1 MSNKTA
7 IVTGGTR
14 GIGKAIVLELAKSG
28 CNVAFNYSKSDD
40 LANELVKE
48 IEALGVKAM
57 ARKTDVSNFESAKD
71 MVKEVKDEFGQIDI
85 LVNNAGITRDKLLAL
100 MKEDDWDDVININL
114 KSVYNFSKA
123 VIMTMI
129 KQKNGKILNITSVS
143 GIAGVAGQTNYSAS
157 KAGMIGFTKALAKEV
172 GKAKINVNAIA
183 CGFIETD
190 MTSELPEEYKQKMT
204 DMTALKRFGTTDDV
218 AKTAKFLLSDDANYI
233 TGQVLSLISFE
244 TCNTNTKPVLI
255 CVHN

>member
-48 IEALGVKAM
+48 IEALGVKAL
-57 ARKTDVSNFESAKD
+57 AKKADVADFESAKD
-71 MVKEVKDEFGQIDI
+71 MIKEVKDEFGQIDY
-85 LVNNAGITRDKLLAL
+85 LVNNAGITRDKLLAM

-123 VIMTMI
+123 VVMTMI

-157 KAGMIGFTKALAKEV
+157 KAGMIGFTKALAKEI

-204 DMTALKRFGTTDDV
+204 AMTALKRFGTTEDV
-218 AKTAKFLLSDDANYI
+218 AKLAKFLLSDDASYI
-233 TGQVLSLISFE
+233 TGQVVSLDGG
-244 TCNTNTKPVLI
+244 LAL
-255 CVHN
+255 

>member
-14 GIGKAIVLELAKSG
+14 GIGRAIVLELAKNG

-48 IEALGVKAM
+48 IEALGVRAM
-57 ARKTDVSNFESAKD
+57 AKKADVSDFESAKD
-71 MVKEVKDEFGQIDI
+71 MVKEVKDNFGQIDF

-100 MKEDDWDDVININL
+100 MKEEDWDDVININL

-123 VIMTMI
+123 VIMTMV
-129 KQKNGKILNITSVS
+129 KQKRGNILNITSVS
-143 GIAGVAGQTNYSAS
+143 GIAGVAGQVNYSAS

-172 GKAKINVNAIA
+172 GKANINVNAIA

-190 MTSELPEEYKQKMT
+190 MTASLPEEYKQKMT
-204 DMTALKRFGTTDDV
+204 DMTSLKRFGTTEDV
-218 AKTAKFLLSDDANYI
+218 AKVAMFLLSDDAKYI
-233 TGQVLSLISFE
+233 TGQVLSVDGGLA
-244 TCNTNTKPVLI
+244 L
-255 CVHN
+255 

>member
-48 IEALGVKAM
+48 IEALGVKAV
-57 ARKTDVSNFESAKD
+57 AKKADVADFESAKD
-71 MVKEVKDEFGQIDI
+71 MIKEVKEEFGQIDY
-85 LVNNAGITRDKLLAL
+85 LVNNAGITRDKLLAM
-100 MKEDDWDDVININL
+100 MKENDWDDVININL

-129 KQKNGKILNITSVS
+129 KQKSGKILNITSVS

-218 AKTAKFLLSDDANYI
+218 AKVAKFLLSDDANYV
-233 TGQVLSLISFE
+233 TGQVLSLDGG
-244 TCNTNTKPVLI
+244 LAL
-255 CVHN
+255 

>member
-48 IEALGVKAM
+48 IEGLGVKAM
-57 ARKTDVSNFESAKD
+57 AKKADVSDFESAKE
-71 MVKEVKDEFGQIDI
+71 MVKEVKDEFGQIDY

-100 MKEDDWDDVININL
+100 MKENDWDDVININL

-123 VIMTMI
+123 VIMSMI
-129 KQKNGKILNITSVS
+129 KQKCGNILNITSVS
-143 GIAGVAGQTNYSAS
+143 GIAGVAGQANYSAS

-190 MTSELPEEYKQKMT
+190 MTSELPEEYKQKMI
-204 DMTALKRFGTTDDV
+204 DMTALKRFGTTEDV
-218 AKTAKFLLSDDANYI
+218 ARTAMFMLSDDAKYI
-233 TGQVLSLISFE
+233 TGQVLSIDGGLA
-244 TCNTNTKPVLI
+244 L
-255 CVHN
+255 

>member
-14 GIGKAIVLELAKSG
+14 GIGKAIVLELAKNG

-48 IEALGVKAM
+48 IEALGVKPM
-57 ARKTDVSNFESAKD
+57 AKKADVSDFESAKD

-100 MKEDDWDDVININL
+100 MKEEDWDDVININL

-129 KQKNGKILNITSVS
+129 KQKSGNILNITSVS
-143 GIAGVAGQTNYSAS
+143 GIAGVAGQANYSAS

-172 GKAKINVNAIA
+172 GKAHINVNAIA

-190 MTSELPEEYKQKMT
+190 MTSSLPEEYKKKMT
-204 DMTALKRFGTTDDV
+204 DMTVLKRFGTTEDV
-218 AKTAKFLLSDDANYI
+218 AKVAKFLLSDDAKYI
-233 TGQVLSLISFE
+233 TGQVLSVDGGLA
-244 TCNTNTKPVLI
+244 L
-255 CVHN
+255 

>member
-57 ARKTDVSNFESAKD
+57 AKKADVADFDSAKD
-71 MVKEVKDEFGQIDI
+71 MIKEVKDEFGQIDY

-100 MKEDDWDDVININL
+100 MKENDWDDVININL

-218 AKTAKFLLSDDANYI
+218 AKVAKFLLSDDANYV
-233 TGQVLSLISFE
+233 TGQVLSLDGG
-244 TCNTNTKPVLI
+244 LAL
-255 CVHN
+255 

>member
-57 ARKTDVSNFESAKD
+57 AKKADVSDFESAKD
-71 MVKEVKDEFGQIDI
+71 MIKEVKDEFGQIDY
-85 LVNNAGITRDKLLAL
+85 LVNNAGITRDKLLAM

-129 KQKNGKILNITSVS
+129 KQKKGKILNITSVS

-190 MTSELPEEYKQKMT
+190 MTSELPDEYKKKMT

-218 AKTAKFLLSDDANYI
+218 AKVAKFLLSDDANYV
-233 TGQVLSLISFE
+233 TGQVLSLDGG
-244 TCNTNTKPVLI
+244 LAL
-255 CVHN
+255 

>member
-48 IEALGVKAM
+48 IEGLGVKAM
-57 ARKTDVSNFESAKD
+57 AKKVDVSDFEGAKD
-71 MVKEVKDEFGQIDI
+71 MIKEVKDEFGQIDY

-129 KQKNGKILNITSVS
+129 KQKSGNILNITSVS
-143 GIAGVAGQTNYSAS
+143 GIAGVAGQANYSAS

-190 MTSELPEEYKQKMT
+190 MTSELPEEYKQKMI

-218 AKTAKFLLSDDANYI
+218 AKTAKFLLSDDAKYI
-233 TGQVLSLISFE
+233 TGQVLSIDGGLA
-244 TCNTNTKPVLI
+244 L
-255 CVHN
+255 

>member
-57 ARKTDVSNFESAKD
+57 AKKADVSDFESAKD
-71 MVKEVKDEFGQIDI
+71 MIKEVKEEFGQIDI

-100 MKEDDWDDVININL
+100 MKEDDWDDVMNINL

-190 MTSELPEEYKQKMT
+190 MTSELPEEYKKKMT
-204 DMTALKRFGTTDDV
+204 DMTALKRFGTTGDV
-218 AKTAKFLLSDDANYI
+218 AKVAKFLLSDDASYI
-233 TGQVLSLISFE
+233 TGQVLSLDGG
-244 TCNTNTKPVLI
+244 LAL
-255 CVHN
+255 

>member
-48 IEALGVKAM
+48 IEALGVKAL
-57 ARKTDVSNFESAKD
+57 AKKADVSDFESAKD
-71 MVKEVKDEFGQIDI
+71 MIKEVKDEFGQIDY

-100 MKEDDWDDVININL
+100 MKENDWDDVINVNL

-143 GIAGVAGQTNYSAS
+143 GIAGVAGQANYSAS

-190 MTSELPEEYKQKMT
+190 MTSELPEEYKKKMT

-233 TGQVLSLISFE
+233 TGQVLSIDGGLA
-244 TCNTNTKPVLI
+244 L
-255 CVHN
+255 

>member
-40 LANELVKE
+40 LAKELVKE
-48 IEALGVKAM
+48 VEALGVKAM
-57 ARKTDVSNFESAKD
+57 AKKADVADFESAKD
-71 MVKEVKDEFGQIDI
+71 MIKEVKDEFGQIDY

-100 MKEDDWDDVININL
+100 MKENDWDDVININL

-129 KQKNGKILNITSVS
+129 KQKSGNILNITSVS
-143 GIAGVAGQTNYSAS
+143 GIAGVAGQANYSAS

-190 MTSELPEEYKQKMT
+190 MTSELPEEYKQKMI
-204 DMTALKRFGTTDDV
+204 DMTALKRFGTTNDV
-218 AKTAKFLLSDDANYI
+218 AKTARFLLSDDAKYI
-233 TGQVLSLISFE
+233 TGQVLSIDGGLA
-244 TCNTNTKPVLI
+244 L
-255 CVHN
+255 

>member
-14 GIGKAIVLELAKSG
+14 GIGKAIVLELAKNG

-48 IEALGVKAM
+48 IEALGVKAL
-57 ARKTDVSNFESAKD
+57 AKKADVSDFESAKD
-71 MVKEVKDEFGQIDI
+71 MIKEVKGEFGQIDY

-100 MKEDDWDDVININL
+100 MKENDWDDVININL

-190 MTSELPEEYKQKMT
+190 MTSELPEEYKKKMT

-218 AKTAKFLLSDDANYI
+218 AKVAKFLLSDDANYV
-233 TGQVLSLISFE
+233 TGQVLSLDGG
-244 TCNTNTKPVLI
+244 LAL
-255 CVHN
+255 

>member
-218 AKTAKFLLSDDANYI
+218 AKVAKFLLSDDANYV
-233 TGQVLSLISFE
+233 TGQVLSLDGG
-244 TCNTNTKPVLI
+244 LAL
-255 CVHN
+255 

>member
-48 IEALGVKAM
+48 IEALGVKAV
-57 ARKTDVSNFESAKD
+57 AKKADVSDFESAKE
-71 MVKEVKDEFGQIDI
+71 MIKEVKDEFGQIDY
-85 LVNNAGITRDKLLAL
+85 LVNNAGITRDKLLAM

-190 MTSELPEEYKQKMT
+190 MTSELPEEYKKKMT
-204 DMTALKRFGTTDDV
+204 DMTALKRFGTTEDV
-218 AKTAKFLLSDDANYI
+218 AKAAKFFLSDDANYV
-233 TGQVLSLISFE
+233 TGQVLSLDGG
-244 TCNTNTKPVLI
+244 LAL
-255 CVHN
+255 

>member
-14 GIGKAIVLELAKSG
+14 GIGKAIVLELAKNG

-57 ARKTDVSNFESAKD
+57 AKKADVADFESAKE
-71 MVKEVKDEFGQIDI
+71 MIKEVKDKFGQIDY
-85 LVNNAGITRDKLLAL
+85 LVNNAGITRDKLLAM

-190 MTSELPEEYKQKMT
+190 MTSELPEEYKKKMT
-204 DMTALKRFGTTDDV
+204 DMTALKRFGTTEDV
-218 AKTAKFLLSDDANYI
+218 AKAAKFFLSDDANYV
-233 TGQVLSLISFE
+233 TGQVLSLDGG
-244 TCNTNTKPVLI
+244 LAL
-255 CVHN
+255 

>member
-14 GIGKAIVLELAKSG
+14 GIGKAIVLELAKNG

-57 ARKTDVSNFESAKD
+57 ARKADVSDFESAKD
-71 MVKEVKDEFGQIDI
+71 MIKEVKDEFGQIDY
-85 LVNNAGITRDKLLAL
+85 LVNNAGITRDKLLAM

-172 GKAKINVNAIA
+172 GKVKINVNAIA

-190 MTSELPEEYKQKMT
+190 MTLELPEEYKKKMT

-218 AKTAKFLLSDDANYI
+218 AKVAKFLLSDDANYV
-233 TGQVLSLISFE
+233 TGQVLSLDGG
-244 TCNTNTKPVLI
+244 LAL
-255 CVHN
+255 

>member
-14 GIGKAIVLELAKSG
+14 GIGKAIVLELAKNG

-40 LANELVKE
+40 LANDLVKE

-57 ARKTDVSNFESAKD
+57 AKKADVSDFESAKD
-71 MVKEVKDEFGQIDI
+71 MIKEVKDEFGQIDY
-85 LVNNAGITRDKLLAL
+85 LVNNAGITRDKLLAM

-190 MTSELPEEYKQKMT
+190 MTSELPDEYKKKMT

-218 AKTAKFLLSDDANYI
+218 AKVARFLLSDDANYV
-233 TGQVLSLISFE
+233 TGQVLSLDGG
-244 TCNTNTKPVLI
+244 LAL
-255 CVHN
+255 

>member
-57 ARKTDVSNFESAKD
+57 AKKLDVSDFEGAKN
-71 MVKEVKDEFGQIDI
+71 MVKEVKDEFGQIDY

-190 MTSELPEEYKQKMT
+190 MTSELPEEYKKKMT
-204 DMTALKRFGTTDDV
+204 DMTALKRFGTTEDV
-218 AKTAKFLLSDDANYI
+218 AKAAKFFLSDDANYV
-233 TGQVLSLISFE
+233 TGQVLSLDGG
-244 TCNTNTKPVLI
+244 LAL
-255 CVHN
+255 

>member
-1 MSNKTA
+1 MSNRTA

-57 ARKTDVSNFESAKD
+57 AKKVDVSDFEGAKD

-100 MKEDDWDDVININL
+100 MKEEDWDDVMNINL

-129 KQKNGKILNITSVS
+129 KQKNGNILNITSVS

-190 MTSELPEEYKQKMT
+190 MTSELPEEYKKKMT

-218 AKTAKFLLSDDANYI
+218 AKVAKFMLSDDAKYI
-233 TGQVLSLISFE
+233 TGQVLSLDGG
-244 TCNTNTKPVLI
+244 LAL
-255 CVHN
+255 

>member
-57 ARKTDVSNFESAKD
+57 AKKADVSDFESAKD
-71 MVKEVKDEFGQIDI
+71 MIKEVKDEFGQIDY
-85 LVNNAGITRDKLLAL
+85 LVNNAGITRDKLLAM

-129 KQKNGKILNITSVS
+129 KQKKGKILNITSVS

-190 MTSELPEEYKQKMT
+190 MTSELPDEYKKKMT

-218 AKTAKFLLSDDANYI
+218 AKVAKFLLSDDANYV
-233 TGQVLSLISFE
+233 TGHVLSLDGG
-244 TCNTNTKPVLI
+244 LAL
-255 CVHN
+255 

>member
-48 IEALGVKAM
+48 IEALGVKAL
-57 ARKTDVSNFESAKD
+57 AKKADVSDFESAKD
-71 MVKEVKDEFGQIDI
+71 MIKEVKDEFGQIDY

-100 MKEDDWDDVININL
+100 MKENDWDDVINVNL

-143 GIAGVAGQTNYSAS
+143 GIAGVAGQANYSAS

-190 MTSELPEEYKQKMT
+190 MTSELTEEYKKKMT

-233 TGQVLSLISFE
+233 TGQVLSIDGGLA
-244 TCNTNTKPVLI
+244 L
-255 CVHN
+255 

>member
-1 MSNKTA
+1 MGNKTA

-57 ARKTDVSNFESAKD
+57 AKKADVSDFESAKD
-71 MVKEVKDEFGQIDI
+71 MIKEVKDEFGQIDY

-172 GKAKINVNAIA
+172 GKVKINVNAIA

-190 MTSELPEEYKQKMT
+190 MTLELPEEYKKKMT

-218 AKTAKFLLSDDANYI
+218 AKVAKFLLSDDANYI
-233 TGQVLSLISFE
+233 TGQVLSLDGG
-244 TCNTNTKPVLI
+244 LAL
-255 CVHN
+255 

>member
-48 IEALGVKAM
+48 IEALGVKAL
-57 ARKTDVSNFESAKD
+57 AKKADVSDFESAKD
-71 MVKEVKDEFGQIDI
+71 MIKEVKDEFGQIDY

-100 MKEDDWDDVININL
+100 MKENDWDDVINVNL

-143 GIAGVAGQTNYSAS
+143 GIAGVAGQANYSAS

-190 MTSELPEEYKQKMT
+190 MTSELPEEYKKKMT

-218 AKTAKFLLSDDANYI
+218 AKTAKFLLSDDANYV
-233 TGQVLSLISFE
+233 TGQVLSIDGGLA
-244 TCNTNTKPVLI
+244 L
-255 CVHN
+255 

>member
-14 GIGKAIVLELAKSG
+14 GIGKAIVLELAKDG

-40 LANELVKE
+40 LANELVRE

-57 ARKTDVSNFESAKD
+57 AKKADVSDFESSKD

-100 MKEDDWDDVININL
+100 MKENDWDDVININL

-129 KQKNGKILNITSVS
+129 KQKSGKILNITSVS
-143 GIAGVAGQTNYSAS
+143 GIAGVAGQANYSAS

-190 MTSELPEEYKQKMT
+190 MTSELPEEYKKKMT

-218 AKTAKFLLSDDANYI
+218 AKVAKFLLSDDANYI
-233 TGQVLSLISFE
+233 TGHVLSLDGG
-244 TCNTNTKPVLI
+244 LAL
-255 CVHN
+255 

>member
-57 ARKTDVSNFESAKD
+57 AKKLDVSDFEGAKN
-71 MVKEVKDEFGQIDI
+71 MVKEVKDEFGQIDY

-129 KQKNGKILNITSVS
+129 KQKRGKILNITSVS

-190 MTSELPEEYKQKMT
+190 MTSELPEEYKQKMI
-204 DMTALKRFGTTDDV
+204 DMTAVKRFGTTDDV
-218 AKTAKFLLSDDANYI
+218 AKTAKFLLSDDAKYI
-233 TGQVLSLISFE
+233 TGQVLSIDGGLA
-244 TCNTNTKPVLI
+244 L
-255 CVHN
+255 

>member
-14 GIGKAIVLELAKSG
+14 GIGRAIVLELARNG

-48 IEALGVKAM
+48 IEALRVKAV
-57 ARKTDVSNFESAKD
+57 AKKADVSDFESAKD
-71 MVKEVKDEFGQIDI
+71 MIKEVKDEFGQIDY

-100 MKEDDWDDVININL
+100 MKENDWDDVININL

-190 MTSELPEEYKQKMT
+190 MTSELPDEYKQKMT

-218 AKTAKFLLSDDANYI
+218 AKVAKFLLSDDANYV
-233 TGQVLSLISFE
+233 TGQVLSLDGG
-244 TCNTNTKPVLI
+244 LAL
-255 CVHN
+255 

>member
-28 CNVAFNYSKSDD
+28 CNVAFNYIKSDD

-48 IEALGVKAM
+48 IEALGVKAV
-57 ARKTDVSNFESAKD
+57 AKKADVADFESAKD
-71 MVKEVKDEFGQIDI
+71 MIKEVKDEFGQIDY

-100 MKEDDWDDVININL
+100 MKENDWDDVININL

-190 MTSELPEEYKQKMT
+190 MTSELPDEYKQKMT

-218 AKTAKFLLSDDANYI
+218 AKVAKFLLSDDANYV
-233 TGQVLSLISFE
+233 TGQVLSLDGG
-244 TCNTNTKPVLI
+244 LAL
-255 CVHN
+255 

>member
-1 MSNKTA
+1 MSNRTA

-48 IEALGVKAM
+48 IEGLGVKAM
-57 ARKTDVSNFESAKD
+57 AKKVDVADFEGAKE

-100 MKEDDWDDVININL
+100 MKEDDWDDVMNINL

-129 KQKNGKILNITSVS
+129 KQKNGNILNITSVS
-143 GIAGVAGQTNYSAS
+143 GIAGVAGQANYSAS

-190 MTSELPEEYKQKMT
+190 MTSELPEEYKKKMT

-218 AKTAKFLLSDDANYI
+218 AKVAKFMLSDDAKYI
-233 TGQVLSLISFE
+233 TGQVLSLDGG
-244 TCNTNTKPVLI
+244 LAL
-255 CVHN
+255 

>member
-14 GIGKAIVLELAKSG
+14 GIGKAIVLELAKNG

-48 IEALGVKAM
+48 IEALGVKAI
-57 ARKTDVSNFESAKD
+57 AKKADVADFESAKE
-71 MVKEVKDEFGQIDI
+71 MIKEVKDEFGQIDY
-85 LVNNAGITRDKLLAL
+85 LVNNAGITRDKLLAM

-190 MTSELPEEYKQKMT
+190 MTSELPEEYKKKMT
-204 DMTALKRFGTTDDV
+204 DMTALKRFGTTEDV
-218 AKTAKFLLSDDANYI
+218 AKAAKFFLSDDANYV
-233 TGQVLSLISFE
+233 TGQVLSLDGG
-244 TCNTNTKPVLI
+244 LAL
-255 CVHN
+255 

>member
-48 IEALGVKAM
+48 IEALGVKAL
-57 ARKTDVSNFESAKD
+57 AKKADVADFESAKD
-71 MVKEVKDEFGQIDI
+71 MIKEVKDEFGQIDY
-85 LVNNAGITRDKLLAL
+85 LVNNAGITRDKLLAM

-123 VIMTMI
+123 VVMTMI

-157 KAGMIGFTKALAKEV
+157 KAGMIGFTKALAKEI

-204 DMTALKRFGTTDDV
+204 AMTALKRFGTTDDV
-218 AKTAKFLLSDDANYI
+218 AKLAKFLLSDDASYI
-233 TGQVLSLISFE
+233 TGQVVSLDGG
-244 TCNTNTKPVLI
+244 LAL
-255 CVHN
+255 

>member
-57 ARKTDVSNFESAKD
+57 AKKLDVSDFEGAKN
-71 MVKEVKDEFGQIDI
+71 MVKEVKDEFGQIDY

-218 AKTAKFLLSDDANYI
+218 AKVAKFLLSDDANYV
-233 TGQVLSLISFE
+233 TGQVLSLDGG
-244 TCNTNTKPVLI
+244 LAL
-255 CVHN
+255 

>member
-1 MSNKTA
+1 MSNKAA

-48 IEALGVKAM
+48 IEALGVKAV
-57 ARKTDVSNFESAKD
+57 AKKADVSDFESAKE
-71 MVKEVKDEFGQIDI
+71 MIKEVKDEFGQIDY
-85 LVNNAGITRDKLLAL
+85 LVNNAGITRDKLLAM
-100 MKEDDWDDVININL
+100 MKESDWDDVININL

-129 KQKNGKILNITSVS
+129 KQKKGKILNITSVS

-218 AKTAKFLLSDDANYI
+218 AKVAKFLLSDDANYV
-233 TGQVLSLISFE
+233 TGQVLSLDGG
-244 TCNTNTKPVLI
+244 LAL
-255 CVHN
+255 

>member
-48 IEALGVKAM
+48 IEALGVKAL
-57 ARKTDVSNFESAKD
+57 AKKADVSDFESAKD
-71 MVKEVKDEFGQIDI
+71 MIKEVKDKFGQIDY
-85 LVNNAGITRDKLLAL
+85 LVNNAGITRDKLLAM

-129 KQKNGKILNITSVS
+129 KQKYGKILNITSVS

-190 MTSELPEEYKQKMT
+190 MTSELPEEYKK
-204 DMTALKRFGTTDDV
+204 
-218 AKTAKFLLSDDANYI
+218 
-233 TGQVLSLISFE
+233 
-244 TCNTNTKPVLI
+244 
-255 CVHN
+255 